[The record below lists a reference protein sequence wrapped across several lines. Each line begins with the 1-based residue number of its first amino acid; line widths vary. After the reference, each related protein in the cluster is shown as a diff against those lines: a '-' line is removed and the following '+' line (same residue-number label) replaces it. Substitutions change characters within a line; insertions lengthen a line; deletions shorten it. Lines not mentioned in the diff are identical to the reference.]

1 MEVVRPSV
9 PPKEWNLSPSVDNK
23 SENKENK
30 KRMGVKKL
38 QSRQDISIA
47 QLITTPQ
54 TMDEESE
61 ISQHSTP
68 GDKAEMEERRKYAY
82 YTIDIHDGKGTPLL
96 KIALINQLIHSFI
109 NSFIDLL
116 ILIDRCLCQIA

>member
-1 MEVVRPSV
+1 MEVVRPNI
-9 PPKEWNLSPSVDNK
+9 PPKEWNLSPNVDNK
-23 SENKENK
+23 SENTENK

-47 QLITTPQ
+47 QLIATPQ

-61 ISQHSTP
+61 IPQYSTP
-68 GDKAEMEERRKYAY
+68 GDKVEMEEGEKNAY

-109 NSFIDLL
+109 RSFIHSF
-116 ILIDRCLCQIA
+116 IHISIH